1 MIKTTPPQSHTT
13 NHQASLR
20 EMVCECL
27 RACVWVC
34 VCGCGLWWHV
44 AKHCFSHLPLC
55 LSTQV
60 VQSHNCWNPLWS
72 TVNTTFFSS
81 FFFKSVSCGVF
92 FFLNPTRVALSG
104 AHTSTKTQQHRT
116 NCTDLLGSVI
126 NCHNNGVIRE
136 RAHAVETNGDALISV
151 SISAASLI

>member
-20 EMVCECL
+20 EMVCEC
-27 RACVWVC
+27 

-44 AKHCFSHLPLC
+44 AERCFSHLPLC

-60 VQSHNCWNPLWS
+60 AQSYGCWNPLRS
-72 TVNTTFFSS
+72 TIKTFF
-81 FFFKSVSCGVF
+81 FFYHKVCQPWCFI
-92 FFLNPTRVALSG
+92 FLNPTWVALGG
-104 AHTSTKTQQHRT
+104 AHTSAKTQQHHT
-116 NCTDLLGSVI
+116 NCTGLLHPVI
-126 NCHNNGVIRE
+126 NCHNNGAIRN